1 MQLLECVLQ
10 VRAQEGEKKKKNNLL
25 SSANYC
31 CVLKATWL
39 EGQSLPPL
47 FQVSCSSHVSEITTA
62 KILLQTSL

>member
-1 MQLLECVLQ
+1 MQPLECVLP
-10 VRAQEGEKKKKNNLL
+10 VRAQEGEREKKKKLL

-47 FQVSCSSHVSEITTA
+47 FQVSCSSHVSEVTTA

>member
-1 MQLLECVLQ
+1 MQLLECVLP
-10 VRAQEGEKKKKNNLL
+10 VRAQEGEKKKKNLL
-25 SSANYC
+25 GSANYC

-47 FQVSCSSHVSEITTA
+47 FQVSCSSHVSEVTTA